1 MGWRLIGLRAAFL
14 AGRIVRGPEIAALIA
29 AHRGQLSRKE

>member
-29 AHRGQLSRKE
+29 APLRQRSRKE